1 MNLEGYTVEIHLPKS
16 PKKVK
21 QLQEKLTDVTT
32 DIWKKRLDKD
42 SYEHLIK
49 RLEEDESELYL

>member
-21 QLQEKLTDVTT
+21 ELQKKLTDVST
-32 DIWKKRLDKD
+32 DIWRKRLDEA
-42 SYEHLIK
+42 SYKNMIK
-49 RLEEDESELYL
+49 MLEEQESEEYL